1 MPISNLVE
9 SAVNL
14 AENVTG
20 ADIDR
25 DGDIGVRGTSAEKQR
40 DDEVTTKSIQEKSTG
55 GLPDISGE
63 TPKVSL
69 FKYTSMGQEL
79 ITACS
84 DQAEEFADIARQK
97 VGFMKINQEKKDSSV
112 KFTTCVIRNA
122 AAVRLCLVGPNGE
135 PGYRMPYVIEPGQCV
150 SFLAPGESGEF
161 TYEIQVFEGPFATP
175 VGGGWQAPTQEPL
188 KIPVFKID
196 LPARDSV
203 DPSTAKALVQVK
215 DQGALVPSTLT
226 WTIDANIP
234 FVNGA
239 GSYTQFTLT
248 QSLD

>member
-9 SAVNL
+9 SAVSL

-40 DDEVTTKSIQEKSTG
+40 DEEVTTKSIQEKSTG

-175 VGGGWQAPTQEPL
+175 VGGGWNAPTVA
-188 KIPVFKID
+188 KVGFAIPNLTCTYANKAVSSVNPAAAFK
-196 LPARDSV
+196 
-203 DPSTAKALVQVK
+203 AKVQVANP
-215 DQGALVPSTLT
+215 GELVDCSLK
-226 WTIDANIP
+226 WTYRFGTTPD
-234 FVNGA
+234 VEL
-239 GSYTQFTLT
+239 QLT
-248 QSLD
+248 QKLD

>member
-25 DGDIGVRGTSAEKQR
+25 DGDIGVRGTSAEKQL

-175 VGGGWQAPTQEPL
+175 VGGGWNTPTVA
-188 KIPVFKID
+188 KVGFAIPNLTCTYANKAV
-196 LPARDSV
+196 SYV
-203 DPSTAKALVQVK
+203 DPGTAFEAKVQVANP
-215 DQGALVPSTLT
+215 GELVDCTLQ
-226 WTIDANIP
+226 WTYRKGTTPD
-234 FVNGA
+234 VEL
-239 GSYTQFTLT
+239 QLT
-248 QSLD
+248 QKLD

>member
-1 MPISNLVE
+1 MPRWIPQWMPHPLY
-9 SAVNL
+9 
-14 AENVTG
+14 
-20 ADIDR
+20 
-25 DGDIGVRGTSAEKQR
+25 
-40 DDEVTTKSIQEKSTG
+40 TKLG
-55 GLPDISGE
+55 PDISST

-69 FKYTSMGQEL
+69 FKFTGGMGPEL
-79 ITACS
+79 IAACIK
-84 DQAEEFADIARQK
+84 QTEEFSDIAASK
-97 VGFMKINQEKKDSSV
+97 VQFMQINFDKGPGFNGT
-112 KFTTCVIRNA
+112 KFVSGVIRNA
-122 AAVRLCLVGPNGE
+122 TGVRLSFVPVSGGFASNTSPWSYSYS
-135 PGYRMPYVIEPGQCV
+135 PPAIIEPGECA
-150 SFLAPGESGEF
+150 SFLTPATASLYGDIL
-161 TYEIQVFEGPFATP
+161 YEVQVFEGPFATP

-188 KIPVFKID
+188 KIPVLKID
-196 LPARDSV
+196 LPARESV